1 MLTDYLATSRELK
14 RLDAIT
20 KSPIFASFS
29 ETLNGLSTV
38 RAFRQ
43 QRRFEALNDARIERN
58 LEAGFLSVTA
68 NRWLA
73 IRLEFIGSIVIFAS
87 ALFAV
92 SGLGTAS
99 QLDAG
104 YVFPHRLCLVGV
116 ISDAVDFLGSLAGLM
131 LSYALSVTQ
140 SLNWTV
146 RSATEVETNVSRD

>member
-1 MLTDYLATSRELK
+1 VKTSLIGVGDVRADYLATSRELK
-14 RLDAIT
+14 RLDAVT

-29 ETLNGLSTV
+29 ETLNGLSTI

-73 IRLEFIGSIVIFAS
+73 IRLEFIGAIVILAS

-92 SGLGTAS
+92 SGLGTARK
-99 QLDAG
+99 LDAG
-104 YVFPHRLCLVGV
+104 CVLLFPPSCAPRVAQAC
-116 ISDAVDFLGSLAGLM
+116 FLM
-131 LSYALSVTQ
+131 
-140 SLNWTV
+140 
-146 RSATEVETNVSRD
+146 